1 MSAAPESEGARTAT
15 LTPTTAGVPALEVR
29 GLTKRFGSFVAVEDL
44 SLTVNRGDVY
54 GFLGPNGSGK
64 STTIR
69 AVLGLVRPTSGEIRL
84 FGRPAAGPEGRAGV
98 AGFVEAPGLYE
109 YLSARDNLRLL
120 AAADRRKK
128 GSPPIEGV
136 LETVGLTERA
146 RDKVRAYSQGMKQRL
161 AIAAALLREPEFLIL
176 DEPTNGLDPAG
187 MRDIRALVRRLSGE
201 GLTIFLSSHLL
212 SEIEQLCNRVAVV
225 SRGRLVAEG
234 ALHEVLEGAKGRPRY
249 RLVADDP
256 EAARR
261 VLQGSGLDV
270 DVLEAQGRDEPGEVR
285 LTTGPEGAGPA
296 VRALVEG
303 GVEVRALVPE
313 RDGLEDLFLRLTER
327 DPQGDER

>member
-1 MSAAPESEGARTAT
+1 MSAAPEPEGA
-15 LTPTTAGVPALEVR
+15 PTRAPALEVR

-84 FGRPAAGPEGRAGV
+84 FGRPAGGPEARAGV
-98 AGFVEAPGLYE
+98 AGSVEAPGLYE

-212 SEIEQLCNRVAVV
+212 FEIEQLCNRVAVV

-234 ALHEVLEGAKGRPRY
+234 GLREVLEGVKGQPRY
-249 RLVADDP
+249 RLLSDDP

-261 VLQGSGLDV
+261 ALTSSDLGVEIHDADGG
-270 DVLEAQGRDEPGEVR
+270 GEPGEIR
-285 LTTGPEGAGPA
+285 LTTGPEGAGPM
-296 VRALVEG
+296 VRTLVEA

-313 RDGLEDLFLRLTER
+313 RAGLEDLFLRLTEPESPGGEAR
-327 DPQGDER
+327 